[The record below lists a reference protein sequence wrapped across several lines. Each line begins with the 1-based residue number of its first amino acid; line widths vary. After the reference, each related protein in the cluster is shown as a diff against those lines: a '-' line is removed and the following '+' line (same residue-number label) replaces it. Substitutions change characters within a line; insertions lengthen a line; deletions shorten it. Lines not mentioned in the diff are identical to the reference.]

1 LEIVYQ
7 EKVNNFQ
14 WRSEIMEY
22 AVEMK
27 GICKS
32 FGGVQA
38 LKSVD
43 LELRQGEIMG
53 IVGDNGAGKSTLMK
67 ILSGAYRADKGE
79 IYIFGK
85 QAEIE
90 NPLDSFKLGI
100 SMIYQDLALFNNLD
114 VANNI
119 FAGRELVRGPLGITL
134 DKKDMYRRAEDLIKD
149 LRVDIKS
156 PKLNVARMS
165 GGQRQMVACA
175 RAIAFQSKIMIMDE
189 PTAALGVT
197 EANKLLGLIKNL
209 KDLGLSI
216 LLITQRIP
224 DILAIAD
231 RVFVLKGGV
240 RQDILNVR
248 DTTLDDVVFLIVKG
262 KDGNS
267 KKADDIEYKSFG

>member
-1 LEIVYQ
+1 
-7 EKVNNFQ
+7 
-14 WRSEIMEY
+14 MDY

-32 FGGVQA
+32 FGGIQA
-38 LKSVD
+38 LKKVD

-67 ILSGAYRADKGE
+67 ILSGAYEADTGE

-85 QAEIE
+85 QAEIH

-119 FAGRELVRGPLGITL
+119 FAGREMVWGPLSITL
-134 DKKDMYRRAEDLIKD
+134 DKKGMYRRAEELIKD

-156 PKLNVARMS
+156 PKLNVSRMS

-175 RAIAFQSKIMIMDE
+175 RAIAFQSKIMILDE

-209 KDLGLSI
+209 KNLGLSI

-248 DTTLDDVVFLIVKG
+248 ETTLDDVVTLIVKG
-262 KDGNS
+262 KDGTVET
-267 KKADDIEYKSFG
+267 ADDIVYQSFG

>member
-1 LEIVYQ
+1 MVL
-7 EKVNNFQ
+7 
-14 WRSEIMEY
+14 RSEIMEY
-22 AVEMK
+22 AVAMK

-32 FGGVQA
+32 FGGIQA
-38 LKSVD
+38 LKYVD

-67 ILSGAYRADKGE
+67 ILSGAYQADEGE

-85 QAEIE
+85 QPEIH

-119 FAGRELVRGPLGITL
+119 FVGRELVWGPLGMTL
-134 DKKDMYRRAEDLIKD
+134 NKKGMYRRAE
-149 LRVDIKS
+149 
-156 PKLNVARMS
+156 
-165 GGQRQMVACA
+165 
-175 RAIAFQSKIMIMDE
+175 E
-189 PTAALGVT
+189 
-197 EANKLLGLIKNL
+197 LIKNL
-209 KDLGLSI
+209 KNLGLSI

-240 RQDILNVR
+240 RQEILNVK
-248 DTTLDDVVFLIVKG
+248 DATLDDVVTLIVKG
-262 KDGNS
+262 KDGNIEI
-267 KKADDIEYKSFG
+267 ADDIEYQSFGSLLAL